1 MLGKASGKYR
11 DFFSEGKQTDT
22 IIEKRK
28 EEKSGV
34 CVCMHVIERERE
46 RECWC
51 AMESCVAQEFQ
62 FVVELA
68 DKWM

>member
-46 RECWC
+46 RERER
-51 AMESCVAQEFQ
+51 ESAGVPWKAVLHKNFSLLLC
-62 FVVELA
+62 
-68 DKWM
+68 

>member
-46 RECWC
+46 RKRERVLVCHGKLC
-51 AMESCVAQEFQ
+51 CTRISVCC
-62 FVVELA
+62 
-68 DKWM
+68 

>member
-1 MLGKASGKYR
+1 MLGKAPGKYR
-11 DFFSEGKQTDT
+11 AFSSEGKQTDT

-46 RECWC
+46 RER
-51 AMESCVAQEFQ
+51 ESAGVPWKAVLHKNFSLLLC
-62 FVVELA
+62 
-68 DKWM
+68 